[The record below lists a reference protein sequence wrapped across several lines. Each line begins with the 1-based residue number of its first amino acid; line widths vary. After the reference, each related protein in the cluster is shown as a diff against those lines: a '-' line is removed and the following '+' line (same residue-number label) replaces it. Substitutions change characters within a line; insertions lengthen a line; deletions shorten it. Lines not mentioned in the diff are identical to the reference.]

1 MRIGEPQTPAPQT
14 SAHYQSPAEEL
25 HEQVLVAFEDAN
37 ILTRLALAES
47 LERRTRWAAL
57 PQSVRTL
64 FESVVVGMG
73 ISD

>member
-1 MRIGEPQTPAPQT
+1 MRIGGPATPAP
-14 SAHYQSPAEEL
+14 ARHYQSPAEEL

-37 ILTRLALAES
+37 ILTRLALAEA
-47 LERRTRWAAL
+47 LERRTKWEQL

-73 ISD
+73 IGD